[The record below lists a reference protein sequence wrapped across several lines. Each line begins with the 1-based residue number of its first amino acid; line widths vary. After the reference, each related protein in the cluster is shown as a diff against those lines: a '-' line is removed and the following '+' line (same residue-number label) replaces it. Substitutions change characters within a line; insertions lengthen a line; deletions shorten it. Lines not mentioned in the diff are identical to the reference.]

1 MTVDAELWYLTERP
15 ERYADVARLVD
26 IAMRHGAK
34 ACIGGCDLDAPCK
47 RHARTTAIVWRY
59 SRRHA

>member
-1 MTVDAELWYLTERP
+1 MNAELWFLEHRP

-34 ACIGGCDLDAPCK
+34 PCIGDGCDLDAPCK
-47 RHARTTAIVWRY
+47 RHDRTTSLVWRH
-59 SRRHA
+59 SRRYP